1 MSYKLEEG
9 HEIIAKGFSELIN
22 NRNNFQDAI
31 TLDVQDVRTTVL
43 DIKKTVNAVCRLA
56 DETGEILRR
65 GIDTHINQEGKIV
78 QADALAQSCLDNLG
92 KELNKEL
99 INLFANASIEEETNV
114 ETYTKLSNLVERLMH
129 DFWFNNQT
137 EWIRSA
143 WDALEIPIT
152 INDIVDLLTRLR
164 NLDSI
169 EVGDTILLKPVE
181 KTNGLVLSDSVME
194 NMKRLTESVTNE
206 VKEAISDSK
215 ENLRDKIHE
224 YGWNDNSISEIY
236 GAVNDI
242 DNKFDD
248 LENSVSNIEDSIENM
263 GDLDFSNLDIVSDK
277 VDDLNATLDNIDL
290 EELNSDLNTMTK
302 ICTDNR
308 ADIARLHDS
317 MNAQFNTLS
326 EPYHNVNER
335 LTEMG
340 NAIDTQFSNISER
353 LTQIGDATDIQFN
366 NMKET
371 WFRQELAIQK
381 LIEDTINDK
390 LMKPIAHINSK
401 VTSDET
407 GIVNFIQVNL
417 PKYFETMKGSLEHL
431 IDEKFIKY
439 NQQLKDQTHNQIE
452 DQEGFLVTI
461 ETKMETL
468 DTHVKKLLG
477 NIAFLEDFSE
487 KSTDKELG
495 DKIHYAITNGFTNLN
510 SHVED
515 IVTEVKRI
523 KEEAILTNYDAHTN
537 NSQNESLEEN

>member
-137 EWIRSA
+137 ELIRSA

-194 NMKRLTESVTNE
+194 NMKRLTESVL
-206 VKEAISDSK
+206 S
-215 ENLRDKIHE
+215 LIH
-224 YGWNDNSISEIY
+224 I
-236 GAVNDI
+236 
-242 DNKFDD
+242 
-248 LENSVSNIEDSIENM
+248 
-263 GDLDFSNLDIVSDK
+263 
-277 VDDLNATLDNIDL
+277 
-290 EELNSDLNTMTK
+290 
-302 ICTDNR
+302 
-308 ADIARLHDS
+308 
-317 MNAQFNTLS
+317 
-326 EPYHNVNER
+326 
-335 LTEMG
+335 
-340 NAIDTQFSNISER
+340 
-353 LTQIGDATDIQFN
+353 
-366 NMKET
+366 
-371 WFRQELAIQK
+371 
-381 LIEDTINDK
+381 
-390 LMKPIAHINSK
+390 
-401 VTSDET
+401 
-407 GIVNFIQVNL
+407 
-417 PKYFETMKGSLEHL
+417 
-431 IDEKFIKY
+431 
-439 NQQLKDQTHNQIE
+439 
-452 DQEGFLVTI
+452 
-461 ETKMETL
+461 
-468 DTHVKKLLG
+468 
-477 NIAFLEDFSE
+477 
-487 KSTDKELG
+487 
-495 DKIHYAITNGFTNLN
+495 
-510 SHVED
+510 
-515 IVTEVKRI
+515 
-523 KEEAILTNYDAHTN
+523 
-537 NSQNESLEEN
+537 